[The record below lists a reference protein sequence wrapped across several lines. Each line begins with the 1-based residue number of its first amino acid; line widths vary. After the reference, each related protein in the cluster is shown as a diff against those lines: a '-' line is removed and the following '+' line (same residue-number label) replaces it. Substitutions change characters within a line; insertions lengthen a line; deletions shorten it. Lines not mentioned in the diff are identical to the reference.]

1 MRRGSVRADMDFAG
15 RVSARFVVVVAAGR
29 GAPCFPA
36 RLRQTFA
43 GPGRRFARGIFRFT
57 VFPARTE
64 GYGAIFAI
72 AV

>member
-1 MRRGSVRADMDFAG
+1 MRLGSVRVDMNLAG
-15 RVSARFVVVVAAGR
+15 RVSARFVAAAR

-43 GPGRRFARGIFRFT
+43 GPGRRFVRGIFRFT

-72 AV
+72 TV